1 MKKFVTFTLTACMAF
16 SFVACNNSG
25 NTPPASSSSESS
37 SSENN
42 TPVITLQEVYEAGKD
57 YAALLGDHD
66 NLYIVTTSN
75 GKVLYETYLGEDY
88 FYSFYDAEYMDIGMD
103 NASFIT
109 SRSEYSCFDNVYE
122 RCVSLAPNG
131 IINLEDPLALAGQIT
146 FVASVILDDDYVIT
160 EQDGLIIVTCTS
172 DATDLYVDEGVISC
186 AETYT
191 LDATTREM
199 LSVKTVYT
207 FEDGTTKEGIATIT
221 RDVETP
227 EGAKPFL
234 AYDQATE
241 NLRTITIVSN
251 PGTENE
257 KNESIQA
264 PKGMNVGLYPD
275 YSTEKTFTLYADAA
289 CTQVVEEGL
298 DVNSDATVYVKWD
311 E

>member
-1 MKKFVTFTLTACMAF
+1 MKKIVTFTLMMCMAL
-16 SFVACNNSG
+16 SFTACNNNG
-25 NTPPASSSSESS
+25 NTSTEST

-57 YAALLGDHD
+57 YAALLGNHE
-66 NLYIVTTSN
+66 NVYIVATSN
-75 GKVLYETYLGEDY
+75 GKVLYETYIGKDY
-88 FYSFYDAEYMDIGMD
+88 LYSSYDAEYMDIGM
-103 NASFIT
+103 NTSSFIT
-109 SRSEYSCFDNVYE
+109 NHSEYSCYDNAYE
-122 RCVSLAPNG
+122 RCVTLSPNG
-131 IINLEDPLALAGQIT
+131 IVNLEDPLALAGQIT

-172 DATDLYVDEGVISC
+172 NAEDIYVDEGVISC

-191 LDATTREM
+191 LDAETREM

-207 FEDGTTKEGIATIT
+207 YEDGRTEEGIATIT

-234 AYDQATE
+234 AYEQATE

-251 PGTENE
+251 PGAENE
-257 KNESIQA
+257 KTETIQT
-264 PKGMNVGLYPD
+264 PKGLTVSLYPD
-275 YSTEKTFTLYADAA
+275 FEIEEPFTMYADAA
-289 CTQVVEEGL
+289 CTQVMEEGL
-298 DVNSDATVYVKWD
+298 DVNSDAIVYVKWG